1 MSALLLVSFKQAVRS
16 TTLILLPISFISLV
30 AWATAGSSTGNTA
43 DPLRAAIWFFL
54 VAHHVP
60 LNLSFSNETI
70 SGALTFFPIGALLIP
85 FLAIRSGI
93 KRLSEERDVSTLRNK
108 RSLVLSLALTYAFF
122 GTLLSFFA
130 TGSTVGA
137 PFYLVFPIL
146 FLVASVSG
154 FIASNLLPDHQLLFP
169 WQRGLK
175 VAWIAMIAMV
185 GFGALIFA
193 ASLAFH
199 FTIVLQLTQVIEP
212 GIFGGLAF
220 LAIQI
225 LYFPN
230 FAVAALSYVAGSGVV
245 IGSGSWLNP
254 FVHRIDEIPA
264 IPLLGGLPIHPHPY
278 LAILIV
284 ALMSLG
290 AFIAM
295 YGSKKYSDPTEL
307 KRFLISTIGFVTA
320 LTLIFA
326 RASSGELLSSNLSS
340 VGPQWWLMPIL
351 IGCELGVGAALF
363 IFLPIVI
370 TKIKESRN
378 VAAQD
383 S

>member
-1 MSALLLVSFKQAVRS
+1 MPALLLVSFKQAVRS

-54 VAHHVP
+54 VGHHVP
-60 LNLSFSNETI
+60 LNLSFSNEAI

-175 VAWIAMIAMV
+175 VAWIVMIAMV

-199 FTIVLQLTQVIEP
+199 FTTVLQLTQVIEP

-225 LYFPN
+225 LYLPN

-290 AFIAM
+290 AFIAK
-295 YGSKKYSDPTEL
+295 YGSKKYSDRIEL
-307 KRFLISTIGFVTA
+307 KRFLISTIGFATV

-351 IGCELGVGAALF
+351 IGCELGLGAALF
-363 IFLPIVI
+363 IFVPIVI

>member
-199 FTIVLQLTQVIEP
+199 FTTVLQLTQVIEP

-225 LYFPN
+225 LYLPN

-290 AFIAM
+290 AVIAK
-295 YGSKKYSDPTEL
+295 YGSKKYSDRIEL
-307 KRFLISTIGFVTA
+307 KRFLISTIGFVTV

>member
-1 MSALLLVSFKQAVRS
+1 MPALLLVSLKQAVRS
-16 TTLILLPISFISLV
+16 TTLILLPISFLSLV

-60 LNLSFSNETI
+60 LNLSFSNDAI

-85 FLAIRSGI
+85 FLAISSGI
-93 KRLSEERDVSTLRNK
+93 KRISDERDVSTLRNK
-108 RSLVLSLALTYAFF
+108 RSIVFSLALTYALF

-130 TGSTVGA
+130 TGSTVAA

-175 VAWIAMIAMV
+175 VAWIAMLAML

-199 FTIVLQLTQVIEP
+199 FTTVLQLTQVIEP

-220 LAIQI
+220 LAVQI
-225 LYFPN
+225 LYLPN

-264 IPLLGGLPIHPHPY
+264 IPLLGGLPVHPHPY

-290 AFIAM
+290 AFIAK
-295 YGSKKYSDPTEL
+295 YGSKKYSDHAEL
-307 KRFLISTIGFVTA
+307 KRFLISTIGFVIV

-351 IGCELGVGAALF
+351 VGLELSAGVALF
-363 IFLPIVI
+363 IYVPIAI
-370 TKIKESRN
+370 TKMRESRN

-383 S
+383 K

>member
-199 FTIVLQLTQVIEP
+199 FTTVLQLTQVIEP

-225 LYFPN
+225 LYLPN

-370 TKIKESRN
+370 S
-378 VAAQD
+378 
-383 S
+383 

>member
-199 FTIVLQLTQVIEP
+199 FTTVLQLTQVIEP

-225 LYFPN
+225 LYLPN
-230 FAVAALSYVAGSGVV
+230 FAVAALSYIAGSGVV

>member
-85 FLAIRSGI
+85 FLAIKSGI

-199 FTIVLQLTQVIEP
+199 FTTVLQLTQVIEP

-225 LYFPN
+225 LYLPN

-290 AFIAM
+290 AFIAK
-295 YGSKKYSDPTEL
+295 YGSKKYSDRTEL

>member
-108 RSLVLSLALTYAFF
+108 RALVLSLALTYAFF

-185 GFGALIFA
+185 GFGALIFS

-199 FTIVLQLTQVIEP
+199 FTTVLQLTQVIEP

-225 LYFPN
+225 LYLPN
-230 FAVAALSYVAGSGVV
+230 FAVAALSYIAGSGVV

-290 AFIAM
+290 AFIAK
-295 YGSKKYSDPTEL
+295 YGSKKYSDRTEL

-363 IFLPIVI
+363 IFVPIVI

>member
-199 FTIVLQLTQVIEP
+199 FTTVLQLTQVIEP

-225 LYFPN
+225 LYLPN

-290 AFIAM
+290 AFIAK

>member
-1 MSALLLVSFKQAVRS
+1 MPALLLVSFKQAVRS

-175 VAWIAMIAMV
+175 VAWIVMIAMV

-199 FTIVLQLTQVIEP
+199 FTTVLQLTQVIEP

-225 LYFPN
+225 LYLPN

-290 AFIAM
+290 AFIAK
-295 YGSKKYSDPTEL
+295 YGSKKYSDRIEL
-307 KRFLISTIGFVTA
+307 KRFLISTIGFATV

-363 IFLPIVI
+363 IFVPIVI